1 MEEPKVPAI
10 GVSPCVKLFMESLF
24 TDSLFTESMIAEA
37 FSIGADYVP
46 DVRDAQTRAWPGLA
60 GHFRGEC
67 DPAS

>member
-37 FSIGADYVP
+37 FSIGADN
-46 DVRDAQTRAWPGLA
+46 VRVDFQPERSGRTNSSVARPRRSL
-60 GHFRGEC
+60 
-67 DPAS
+67 